1 MLNNQLV
8 LDQDDGLVLGEEDL
22 CVCVCV
28 CMYVSL
34 CVCVGGG

>member
-1 MLNNQLV
+1 MLHNQLV

-28 CMYVSL
+28 CV
-34 CVCVGGG
+34 CVC